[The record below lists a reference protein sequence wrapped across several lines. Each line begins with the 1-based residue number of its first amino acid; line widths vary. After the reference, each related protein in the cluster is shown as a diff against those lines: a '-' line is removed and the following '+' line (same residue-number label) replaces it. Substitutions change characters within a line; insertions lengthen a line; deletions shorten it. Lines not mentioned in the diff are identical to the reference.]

1 MAQPKSSST
10 IGAVLEAINLLG
22 VGGKYWL
29 WGQQIG
35 NIIMSQ
41 NYPLAYPL
49 NYEKVKISNFI
60 YIITLFTIWVQE
72 WQLEVPNGYVL
83 LVFESFDI
91 PTYGCWVEVSYGS
104 YSERFIG
111 KSIPGPFT
119 STGQTM
125 TVKMHTEYNVASGFR
140 AVWGDSSKF
149 HWVGDDNSIVD
160 SSNWAPGFPV
170 SGKIIMNHNCD
181 RVLESE
187 PIITVLSLLQ

>member
-1 MAQPKSSST
+1 M
-10 IGAVLEAINLLG
+10 
-22 VGGKYWL
+22 
-29 WGQQIG
+29 
-35 NIIMSQ
+35 
-41 NYPLAYPL
+41 
-49 NYEKVKISNFI
+49 
-60 YIITLFTIWVQE
+60 QE
-72 WQLEVPNGYVL
+72 WQLEVPNGGYVQ
-83 LVFESFDI
+83 LVFESFFI
-91 PTYGCWVEVSYGS
+91 EWASSTGCDFDWVEVSYGS

-140 AVWGDSSKF
+140 AVWGDSSNF